1 VFDHSGSVTKE
12 YYGLYL
18 YRRESKRR
26 RRKNDHL
33 RFPRRGAGGK
43 RETGAARGPGSPGG
57 ADHCVR
63 LHACKFPGIDLA
75 PSNLDLAGAEAEL
88 IGEIGW
94 DRFLRDALEPVLSS
108 YDYVLLDCPP
118 TLGILTTNALVA
130 GHMVIVPIE
139 CEYLALQALKQL
151 HTIVGKIRRK
161 ANPDLKIKVLR
172 TKVDLRTTLGREVFE
187 EIGRAGG
194 DQVFQD
200 IFIKKTIKFAESTA
214 AGEPILLYATDSEV
228 AQAYRNLA
236 EELLHV

>member
-1 VFDHSGSVTKE
+1 VFST
-12 YYGLYL
+12 
-18 YRRESKRR
+18 
-26 RRKNDHL
+26 
-33 RFPRRGAGGK
+33 
-43 RETGAARGPGSPGG
+43 
-57 ADHCVR
+57 
-63 LHACKFPGIDLA
+63 KFPGIDLA